1 MSTARVIGVPEDR
14 SEARGGRG
22 PDGRPSSFRLQ
33 LEFGRLPAGI
43 ESERDRRRLV
53 LILAHPDFPGLERQ
67 IFDVGA
73 CVDPIRM
80 RVSTLRTM
88 PLAGRGG
95 CRAAGPAV
103 RRDLDPVHEQAGLAL
118 PVVREDLSG

>member
-1 MSTARVIGVPEDR
+1 MSTTRVTSISQDRPEG
-14 SEARGGRG
+14 RGGQG
-22 PDGRPSSFRLQ
+22 PDGQAGSFRFE

-53 LILAHPDFPGLERQ
+53 LILTHPDFRGLERQ